1 MICSALS
8 ELPAYAADFVHRFVI
23 LHCPFRRSACL
34 SRGVV
39 LPCLA
44 RLFGRACLLRSHVAD
59 CGIDAAGME
68 VLAPSLVHQTD
79 LRVLELSGKLQ
90 ERCVERMRLVP

>member
-1 MICSALS
+1 MTGSALA
-8 ELPAYAADFVHRFVI
+8 ELPACAADFVHRFVI

-39 LPCLA
+39 LACLA
-44 RLFGRACLLRSHVAD
+44 RLFGWACLLRSHVAD

-68 VLAPSLVHQTD
+68 ALAPSLVHLTD
-79 LRVLELSGKLQ
+79 LRVLKLGGKLQ
-90 ERCVERMRLVP
+90 ERCVERMRLAP